1 MYDWKQMTKS
11 TSLCNEIVM
20 KVTEGGTTLCMT
32 HGTLF
37 DIQIKDRFYFFPK

>member
-11 TSLCNEIVM
+11 TNLCNEIVM
-20 KVTEGGTTLCMT
+20 KVTEGRTTLCMT

-37 DIQIKDRFYFFPK
+37 DIQIKDWFYLFPK